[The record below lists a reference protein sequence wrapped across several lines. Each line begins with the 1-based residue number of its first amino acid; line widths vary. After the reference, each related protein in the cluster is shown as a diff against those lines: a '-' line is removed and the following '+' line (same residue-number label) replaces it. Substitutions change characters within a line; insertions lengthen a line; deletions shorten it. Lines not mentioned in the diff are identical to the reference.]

1 MNTISSVLPALLPIL
16 ALSACATEY
25 SGSDVPVDG
34 RDVPSDESTAGDEG
48 SVDVVPDDTDTG
60 TEVVPDVA
68 PDVAADTAPDTAPD
82 TTPDVAPDVPVDVVP
97 EVPLPVSC
105 ERTGAQDCS
114 AFSEPGRCPD
124 GPTTFGSD
132 VNAGIDA
139 AIAGH
144 PEWFV
149 TDGYPGCCPL
159 IQPANVNDY
168 MQAVTDYLAGVGLC
182 ASGPGEELGVK
193 YNNECSE
200 SWDLV
205 ANPDAET
212 NLVRR
217 HYVGCCFPSFF

>member
-1 MNTISSVLPALLPIL
+1 MKKTILFALAAL
-16 ALSACATEY
+16 AFALITGCMVYEGNVYLSFDWTYA
-25 SGSDVPVDG
+25 
-34 RDVPSDESTAGDEG
+34 
-48 SVDVVPDDTDTG
+48 
-60 TEVVPDVA
+60 
-68 PDVAADTAPDTAPD
+68 
-82 TTPDVAPDVPVDVVP
+82 
-97 EVPLPVSC
+97 
-105 ERTGAQDCS
+105 
-114 AFSEPGRCPD
+114 
-124 GPTTFGSD
+124 
-132 VNAGIDA
+132 
-139 AIAGH
+139 